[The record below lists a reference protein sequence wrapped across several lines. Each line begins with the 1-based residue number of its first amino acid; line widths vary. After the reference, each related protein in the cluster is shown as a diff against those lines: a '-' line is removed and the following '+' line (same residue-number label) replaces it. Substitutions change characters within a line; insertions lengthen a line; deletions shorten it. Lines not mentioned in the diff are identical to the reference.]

1 MGRNNHRDQDCPVHS
16 GKFLVLQGLSHLS
29 ASVFHLLGRFRC
41 SFWLFYQVLMEAF
54 AQSFYGRAEVYLS
67 SVGCGAGGEAH
78 ARISPENQ
86 LGTPHSLAPS
96 PRGWTQAS
104 R

>member
-1 MGRNNHRDQDCPVHS
+1 
-16 GKFLVLQGLSHLS
+16 
-29 ASVFHLLGRFRC
+29 
-41 SFWLFYQVLMEAF
+41 MEEF

-67 SVGCGAGGEAH
+67 SVDYRAEGEAH

-86 LGTPHSLAPS
+86 LGTPHSLAPA